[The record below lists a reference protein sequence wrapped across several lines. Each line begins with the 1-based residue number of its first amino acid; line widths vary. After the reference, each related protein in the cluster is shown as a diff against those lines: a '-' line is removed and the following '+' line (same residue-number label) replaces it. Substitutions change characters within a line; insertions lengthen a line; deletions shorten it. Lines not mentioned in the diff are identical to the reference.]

1 MLSHIELL
9 TKSNLLLLGKQPRA
23 PSTGYGTIPI
33 KHSTKKNTQA
43 VFPLKALSMEFVIK
57 DPPSCKQRDTP
68 ERTDSANKKMTLCL
82 VC

>member
-9 TKSNLLLLGKQPRA
+9 TKSNLLLLRKQPRA

-33 KHSTKKNTQA
+33 KHLTKKKHP
-43 VFPLKALSMEFVIK
+43 VFPVKALSMEFVIK
-57 DPPSCKQRDTP
+57 DLPSCKQRDTP